1 MDQESRIGMNGW
13 WDEWA
18 AALVAKVGAD
28 EWRRGCRG
36 AEGIGEGRGEGR
48 GGGEGGEGG
57 GGTPTLSTLLLQKSP
72 KPCHLPD
79 HTTPTWRRS
88 KLAFR

>member
-1 MDQESRIGMNGW
+1 MNGW

-36 AEGIGEGRGEGR
+36 AEGIGEGRGEGG

-57 GGTPTLSTLLLQKSP
+57 EGG
-72 KPCHLPD
+72 
-79 HTTPTWRRS
+79 
-88 KLAFR
+88 

>member
-1 MDQESRIGMNGW
+1 MGNWVWVQGHLSKVPRLVGDGRRESCLDQESRIGMNGW

-36 AEGIGEGRGEGR
+36 AEGIGEGRGEGG

-57 GGTPTLSTLLLQKSP
+57 GGG
-72 KPCHLPD
+72 
-79 HTTPTWRRS
+79 
-88 KLAFR
+88 

>member
-1 MDQESRIGMNGW
+1 MNGW

-36 AEGIGEGRGEGR
+36 AEGIGEGRGEGG

-57 GGTPTLSTLLLQKSP
+57 GGGGEGAGCRGCDHPPLLPPKLLPPWVSDPTILGFEILFTTLI
-72 KPCHLPD
+72 
-79 HTTPTWRRS
+79 
-88 KLAFR
+88 